1 MAKEKLYFKL
11 GSKAST
17 FVDPKSGLKIINGH
31 IGVVDARRA
40 NGSKVL
46 KDAIEGGHIKE
57 ATKAEYDED
66 QAAPSKAAKARRDA
80 KAVPTAEGGI
90 PLDESKEEGSEDA
103 PEAPKAKTKKK
114 KGKKG

>member
-11 GSKAST
+11 GSRAST

-31 IGVVDARRA
+31 IGVVDSRRA
-40 NGSKVL
+40 NGSRVL

-80 KAVPTAEGGI
+80 KAVSTAEGGI
-90 PLDESKEEGSEDA
+90 PLDEAKEEGSEDA
-103 PEAPKAKTKKK
+103 PETKPKAKKK
-114 KGKKG
+114 KGKKS